1 MTTLAQRISILMIAV
16 VMSGAA
22 YAQSAG
28 DYWHCG
34 FVKSAGLSWREGQWT
49 IESQRPRQAFL
60 LIYDENGELTIDSVA
75 KALNNYFPSTVSCH
89 EKPTEIEG
97 WLTCH
102 GVTGDSLYFNQQD
115 GVGGVAFL
123 AGTTQQGDTRQ
134 TPRLEAFECT
144 KG

>member
-1 MTTLAQRISILMIAV
+1 MIAV

-28 DYWHCG
+28 DFWHCE
-34 FVKSAGLSWREGQWT
+34 FVKSAGLSWSEGQWT

-60 LIYDENGELTIDSVA
+60 LIYDENGDLTIDSVA
-75 KALNNYFPSTVSCH
+75 KALNNYFPSTVTCH
-89 EKPTEIEG
+89 EEPAEIDS

-102 GVTGDSLYFNQQD
+102 GGTGDSLYFNQQD

-123 AGTTQQGDTRQ
+123 AGTTQQGDARQ